1 MRQYKNISQKQINDI
16 KKKLNLRTK
25 EELKDLYTVVDLYN
39 RALDGDTDAFK
50 KIVEITE
57 Q

>member
-1 MRQYKNISQKQINDI
+1 MRQYKNISQKQIQDII
-16 KKKLNLRTK
+16 KKFNLKTK
-25 EELKDLYTVVDLYN
+25 EELKDLYSVVDLYN
-39 RALDGDTDAFK
+39 RALDGDTDAVR

>member
-1 MRQYKNISQKQINDI
+1 MKQYKNFTQKQINDI

-25 EELKDLYTVVDLYN
+25 EELKALYTVVDLYERGLN
-39 RALDGDTDAFK
+39 GDTDAVR

>member
-39 RALDGDTDAFK
+39 RALDGDTDAVR

>member
-25 EELKDLYTVVDLYN
+25 EELKDLYIVVDLYN
-39 RALDGDTDAFK
+39 RALDGDTDAVR